1 MKILVV
7 DDSKAMRMIV
17 RRALA
22 GSPNY
27 AGASVVEAENGQQGL
42 EAVSAESP
50 DVILS
55 DWNMPE
61 MNGIEFLEALGAAGS
76 HPPFGFVTS
85 ESTPE
90 MHERATAAGAKFLVS
105 KPFTPESLAAALD
118 GAL

>member
-22 GSPNY
+22 SADGY
-27 AGASVVEAENGQQGL
+27 ANADVVEAENGQEGL
-42 EAVSAESP
+42 EAVAAESP

-61 MNGIEFLEALGAAGS
+61 MNGIEFLEQLNAQGD

-118 GAL
+118 DAL